1 MLISVIVPVYN
12 VENYLRKCLDSII
25 NQTYKNVEIIIVD
38 DGSTDGCGAIC
49 DEYAKKDSRVNVLH
63 KTNGGVSSARNLGIY
78 EAGGEYICF
87 VDGDDWLELDYFAEV
102 VQVLKEERPVL
113 LLNNTVKEDDDGNIT
128 CEYSPSQ
135 ISRWDAEAAFYEIA
149 NACHVG
155 WEAVASFYEAT
166 ACKKI
171 SFDERMHF
179 SEDLL
184 FRYQFTKMNPGLY
197 LHQFLC
203 KYHYYMRS
211 SSAVNSYPVYK
222 KMDIFR
228 IMEIIMVQSEQRSS
242 SVLFVGKYV
251 PRLIGY
257 YKKGINSSD
266 ARDIA
271 AAIKIKSKIKEN
283 FWRCMRSSDVTT
295 LIKCKLLVCLLPV
308 GVLNSMDALYKKI
321 KRFYS

>member
-12 VENYLRKCLDSII
+12 VKNYLCKCVDSII
-25 NQTYKNVEIIIVD
+25 NQTYNNLEIILVD
-38 DGSTDGCGAIC
+38 DGSTDGSGAIC
-49 DEYAKKDSRVNVLH
+49 DEYVLKDSRVKVIH
-63 KTNGGVSSARNLGIY
+63 KENGGVSSARNLGIAQ
-78 EAGGEYICF
+78 AGGEYICF
-87 VDGDDWLELDYFAEV
+87 VDSDDWLELDYFAEAA
-102 VQVLKEERPVL
+102 QLLQEERPVL
-113 LLNNTVKEDDDGNIT
+113 LLNNFVMDDAVGNIS
-128 CEYSPSQ
+128 CRFSPLQ
-135 ISRWDAEAAFYEIA
+135 VSRWDAETAFYEIA

-171 SFDERMHF
+171 VFDERVLF

-197 LHQFLC
+197 LYKFLC

-211 SSAVNSYPVYK
+211 GSAVNSYPVYK

-228 IMEIIMVQSEQRSS
+228 IMEIIMAQAGERSS
-242 SVLFVGKYV
+242 RVLFVKKYV
-251 PRLIGY
+251 PRLIDY

-271 AAIKIKSKIKEN
+271 AAIKIKAKIKAN
-283 FWRCMRSSDVTT
+283 FWRCMHSSDVTS

-308 GVLNSMDALYKKI
+308 AILNSMDALYQKI
-321 KRFYS
+321 KRFYL